1 MSRLSSLALLIA
13 PVILSIGTSAFA
25 QSQAEIAEK
34 LNEDGKELMY
44 ANKYPEATA
53 KFRQAVARVNEP
65 KYFFNLCVSLTNEG
79 NLVEARA
86 NCYTAKNNGNGD
98 LVGKADKMM
107 SKIEDLAK
115 QQGTELPPLGGGQ
128 GPTPP
133 ADPSGHQPPSD
144 PNHQAPPPRVGEADG
159 HPMTAPPIR
168 YQAPDQNLVRAST
181 PDNKYTWTLGAD
193 VLGGGGQM
201 GQKDVYGTAAI
212 GFRLK
217 TDYLFDPIHRFGGE
231 GYVQY
236 QHMSQGKG
244 DSIYAD
250 TLDIIDIG
258 VAAYKHFCLGNTPR
272 LCLTPLIGVHVALM
286 SPAGENNGEDTQL
299 FNYAAVGG
307 RAEVALSYAFGPR
320 YENVLSLT
328 GGANFYS
335 QVLSGPGMDSSDYTA
350 SEVGLNKGGAL
361 GYLALGY
368 TRRFNTPLGS
378 SPFITL
384 E

>member
-1 MSRLSSLALLIA
+1 MSRLSSLALLSA
-13 PVILSIGTSAFA
+13 LSFATVAHA

-34 LNEDGKELMY
+34 LNEEGKELMY

-86 NCYTAKNNGNGD
+86 NCYTAKNNGNGEV
-98 LVGKADKMM
+98 VGKADKMM
-107 SKIEDLAK
+107 AKIEDLAK

-128 GPTPP
+128 GPVS
-133 ADPSGHQPPSD
+133 PSIDSGSRPSD
-144 PNHQAPPPRVGEADG
+144 PNADPSHQPPPTRVGMTDPQ
-159 HPMTAPPIR
+159 HPQTAPPIR
-168 YQAPDQNLVRAST
+168 YQAPEENLVRAST
-181 PDNKYTWTLGAD
+181 PDNKYVWTLGFD
-193 VLGGGGQM
+193 LLGGGGQI
-201 GQKDVYGTAAI
+201 GQKDAYGSAAV

-217 TDYLFDPIHRFGGE
+217 TDYLFDPIRRIGGE
-231 GYVQY
+231 GYLQY
-236 QHMSQGKG
+236 QHLDQGKN
-244 DSIYAD
+244 DSLLAD
-250 TLDIIDIG
+250 TLDIIDVG
-258 VAAYKHFCLGNTPR
+258 VAAYKHFCLGGR
-272 LCLTPLIGVHVALM
+272 LCVTPLIGVHLALM
-286 SPAGENNGEDTQL
+286 SPAGESDDTGSQL

-307 RAEVALSYAFGPR
+307 RAEVALSYAFGR
-320 YENVLSLT
+320 RFEHVLSLT

-335 QVLSGPGMDSSDYTA
+335 QVLSDSSDYSA
-350 SEVGLNKGGAL
+350 AEVGLDKGGAL
-361 GYLALGY
+361 GYIALGY